1 MSSAA
6 CMTDIPEVPSSTSSN
21 SLAECDFTAP
31 EADQSNLLLHKRLTN
46 KKQEVPSTS
55 QSELSLQQELMAASA
70 DIEKKRKKASNED
83 MVNSSGILRI
93 LPSSSSV
100 QQEFDMNKIR
110 N

>member
-21 SLAECDFTAP
+21 SLAECDFEAP
-31 EADQSNLLLHKRLTN
+31 EADQSNLLLRKRLTN

-70 DIEKKRKKASNED
+70 DIEKKHKQASNVGD

-100 QQEFDMNKIR
+100 Q
-110 N
+110 